1 MWTLF
6 IISMSPYMDEPKVT
20 RYEEYTSQWN
30 CNISIVELEEEFKNG
45 EVAICIQ
52 TGKVIPDVDVLY

>member
-6 IISMSPYMDEPKVT
+6 VISMSPYMDEPKVT

-30 CNISIVELEEEFKNG
+30 CNIALDELEQEFSYNEK
-45 EVAICIQ
+45 ALCMQ
-52 TGKVIPDVDVLY
+52 TGKTIPNIDTLY